1 LRTAGG
7 GGTALAVT
15 DLDNPEEFRAE
26 LGPLIAASG
35 GPGGDA
41 YGAGG
46 TDAGGATL
54 GPETVEAMLPEA
66 RRLRESAE
74 RTEANFDP

>member
-1 LRTAGG
+1 LTTAGG

-15 DLDNPEEFRAE
+15 DLDNPEAFRAE

-35 GPGGDA
+35 GPGGDG
-41 YGAGG
+41 YDDGAGPREAVL
-46 TDAGGATL
+46 DA
-54 GPETVEAMLPEA
+54 ETVDAMLPEA

-74 RTEANFDP
+74 RTEANFES